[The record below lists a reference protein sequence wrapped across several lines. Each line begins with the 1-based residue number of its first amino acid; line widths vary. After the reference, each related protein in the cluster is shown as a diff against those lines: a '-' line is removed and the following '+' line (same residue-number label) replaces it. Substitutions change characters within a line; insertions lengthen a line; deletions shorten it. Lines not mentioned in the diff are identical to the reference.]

1 MLKAMRK
8 HAKYFYVLFVLI
20 ILTFIFWGVGRVD
33 NSQKLPVAQIGETEK
48 ITLEEYWRAYERLL
62 DVYKEIYKEKLDPD
76 KMNLKQ
82 QVLDALIEERV
93 LELAAEE
100 AGITVTDGELQDAIA
115 SNPAFMR
122 NGVFNKQIY
131 LRSLQLNRLTPGQ
144 YEAARRREFMVEKM
158 KRLVTASVDL
168 SPAELKKAGEDETLR
183 KLLLDSKKQA
193 ALRSYVAG
201 LKARIEIKV
210 NPELIS

>member
-1 MLKAMRK
+1 
-8 HAKYFYVLFVLI
+8 
-20 ILTFIFWGVGRVD
+20 
-33 NSQKLPVAQIGETEK
+33 
-48 ITLEEYWRAYERLL
+48 
-62 DVYKEIYKEKLDPD
+62 
-76 KMNLKQ
+76 
-82 QVLDALIEERV
+82 
-93 LELAAEE
+93 
-100 AGITVTDGELQDAIA
+100 
-115 SNPAFMR
+115 
-122 NGVFNKQIY
+122 
-131 LRSLQLNRLTPGQ
+131 
-144 YEAARRREFMVEKM
+144 MVEKM

>member
-62 DVYKEIYKEKLDPD
+62 DVYKEIYEEKLDPD

-144 YEAARRREFMVEKM
+144 YEAARRRELMVEKM